1 MENKNDF
8 KINYRHLAK
17 VREAR
22 SVVDT
27 HYNYKHNKGVRIDW
41 ELYGRIL
48 EAKAIQLKNS

>member
-1 MENKNDF
+1 MNNKRDF

-22 SVVDT
+22 AIKS
-27 HYNYKHNKGVRIDW
+27 NYNKGLRIDW

-48 EAKAIQLKNS
+48 EAKAIRLKNS

>member
-27 HYNYKHNKGVRIDW
+27 HYNYQHNKGVRIDW